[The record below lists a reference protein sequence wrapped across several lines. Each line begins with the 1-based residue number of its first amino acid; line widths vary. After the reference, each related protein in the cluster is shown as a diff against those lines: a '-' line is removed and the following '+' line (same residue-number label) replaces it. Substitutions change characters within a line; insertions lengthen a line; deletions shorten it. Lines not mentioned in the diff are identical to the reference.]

1 MDVAL
6 DRYMKGT
13 TMDKYYAWCGDI
25 QFVVQAEDGM
35 EAAVK
40 AVNRYAD
47 LPPND
52 TMKVFECFVVN
63 NRGFES
69 ASKGDGEILLL
80 EDVLSN
86 AGLL

>member
-1 MDVAL
+1 
-6 DRYMKGT
+6 
-13 TMDKYYAWCGDI
+13 
-25 QFVVQAEDGM
+25 M